1 MPRTATIKK
10 LRPIPEFPLD
20 SHPEVSLDFSRVK
33 QFLARHGYKRPVLL
47 MDLDIVRAKTRRFR
61 AALPRVRPHFAV
73 KANPDPRVLKV
84 LIQEGAG
91 FEIAS
96 IAELD
101 LLIGLNV
108 PVAEIFYSNPMKS
121 RAYLE
126 YAAAKGVEW
135 FVVDSAEEIRKVQS
149 VKADAKM
156 YLRIDA
162 PNIGSDWPLAGK
174 FGAHMTDIPE
184 LIEAAVGCK
193 ADLAGVTFHVG
204 SQCLNPENWRVGM
217 ERARK
222 VFASMRAVGLRP
234 RLLNLGGGYPVRHV
248 KPIPSIETIA
258 ELINK
263 ELRHFGPEIQVIAE
277 PGRYLVSDGGYF
289 ICRVV
294 GTATRNNQ
302 RWMYWDAGV
311 FGGVIETTEGL
322 RYNIYTD
329 RDGEPVAWNV
339 AGPTC
344 DSVDVVHAGSRQS
357 RTPARPTSAIS
368 VSMPV
373 AQCVTRPCFST
384 CTSKWQTV
392 SVRPVRRTLPTAVSR
407 SPSAAAIRLILYSI
421 VRTAASDGNSVNP
434 A

>member
-1 MPRTATIKK
+1 MPRTATVKK
-10 LRPIPEFPLD
+10 IRPQPDFPLD
-20 SHPEVSLDFSRVK
+20 THPEVSLDFERVK
-33 QFLARHGYKRPVLL
+33 KHLARHAYKRPTLL
-47 MDLDIVRAKTRRFR
+47 VDLDIVRAKTQRFR

-73 KANPDPRVLKV
+73 KANPDPRVLKT

-101 LLIGLNV
+101 LLLSIGV

-135 FVVDSAEEIRKVQS
+135 FVVDSVEEIRKVQS

-174 FGAHMTDIPE
+174 FGAHMNDIPE
-184 LIEAAVGCK
+184 LIQAAVDCK

-217 ERARK
+217 DRARK
-222 VFASMRAVGLRP
+222 VFANMRTAGLNP

-258 ELINK
+258 DVINK
-263 ELRHFGPEIQVIAE
+263 ELKHFGPEIQVIAE
-277 PGRYLVSDGGYF
+277 PGRYLVSDAGYF

-294 GTATRNNQ
+294 GTATRNDQ

-344 DSVDVVHAGSRQS
+344 DSVDVVMRDELLPGDLQEGDFIFIKNAGAYTTAYASNFNGF
-357 RTPARPTSAIS
+357 PLPD
-368 VSMPV
+368 V
-373 AQCVTRPCFST
+373 VT
-384 CTSKWQTV
+384 
-392 SVRPVRRTLPTAVSR
+392 
-407 SPSAAAIRLILYSI
+407 I
-421 VRTAASDGNSVNP
+421 GG
-434 A
+434 